1 MDTGG
6 RAKKAQRVSEWTT
19 SIHRPGYQCHTC
31 ADEVRISRGC
41 DRPLRDFAAYPE
53 PRQPPTCPILE
64 IRPWFWSLVDRTRRH
79 RAGLL
84 PFDPVTEPYPAM
96 MLIETLEAAQELQEA
111 RNASAQAQG
120 YRSQEDQQTREHNR
134 AILAK
139 RIKRGQ

>member
-1 MDTGG
+1 
-6 RAKKAQRVSEWTT
+6 
-19 SIHRPGYQCHTC
+19 
-31 ADEVRISRGC
+31 
-41 DRPLRDFAAYPE
+41 
-53 PRQPPTCPILE
+53 
-64 IRPWFWSLVDRTRRH
+64 
-79 RAGLL
+79 
-84 PFDPVTEPYPAM
+84 M